1 MKRTLFIPLC
11 LSAAF
16 LLAQFI
22 PLEGASAANAPA
34 KTGEIPIEETLEI
47 PTEVAGI
54 FRRSCFDCHSNET
67 SWPWYSRIA
76 PTSWI
81 VAADVRNARKT
92 MNFSAWPS
100 SQMYSVGI
108 LPSICQAAKE
118 QRMPPWQYEL
128 AHPSK
133 GLNQSEVQAL
143 CQWAETETKEILRQ
157 IRADR
162 KSKTERRKK

>member
-1 MKRTLFIPLC
+1 
-11 LSAAF
+11 
-16 LLAQFI
+16 
-22 PLEGASAANAPA
+22 
-34 KTGEIPIEETLEI
+34 
-47 PTEVAGI
+47 
-54 FRRSCFDCHSNET
+54 
-67 SWPWYSRIA
+67 
-76 PTSWI
+76 
-81 VAADVRNARKT
+81 